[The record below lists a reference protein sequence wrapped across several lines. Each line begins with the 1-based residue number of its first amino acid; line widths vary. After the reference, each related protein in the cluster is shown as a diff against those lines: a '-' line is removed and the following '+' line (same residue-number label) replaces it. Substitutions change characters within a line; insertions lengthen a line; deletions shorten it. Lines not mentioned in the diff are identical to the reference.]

1 MEKDKLLYIDGG
13 VDRYPWSVKTENQV
27 PGACSWF
34 GLGSLGQEEEVDL
47 DAASSS

>member
-1 MEKDKLLYIDGG
+1 MEKDKLLYID
-13 VDRYPWSVKTENQV
+13 DRYPWSVKTENQV

-34 GLGSLGQEEEVDL
+34 GLGSLGQEEEEVDL